1 VVVNVPEYRLRAF
14 DDSGREAFSTEVVVG
29 EACGHPTPIFAAAI
43 DAVIFRP
50 AWYVPTSIAR
60 GEIVPIARRDPG
72 YLARKGYQIVGH
84 EGEPATAELLSAVA
98 GGALRLRQKPG
109 PGNALGLVKLRI
121 PSRYAVHLHDTPA
134 TALFAEP
141 RRDLSHGCIRVADPA
156 GLALWALRD
165 VPGWDAAAVERAMH
179 GSQNELAVPL
189 EPPIPVLIAYAT
201 AVAPE
206 DGELLF
212 FDDLYGHDARL
223 RDALDRG
230 RPYPRLS
237 ACAGGSG

>member
-1 VVVNVPEYRLRAF
+1 
-14 DDSGREAFSTEVVVG
+14 VVVG
-29 EACGHPTPIFAAAI
+29 VACGHQTPIFAAAI

-121 PSRYAVHLHDTPA
+121 PSRYDVHLHDTPA
-134 TALFAEP
+134 PALFAEP
-141 RRDLSHGCIRVADPA
+141 RRDFSHGCIRVADPA
-156 GLALWALRD
+156 GLAAWVLRD
-165 VPGWDAAAVERAMH
+165 VPGWGPERIDQAMH
-179 GSQNELAVPL
+179 GSRDELAVPL
-189 EPPIPVLIAYAT
+189 VPPNPVLIAYAT
-201 AVAPE
+201 AVARE
-206 DGELLF
+206 GGELLF
-212 FDDLYGHDARL
+212 FEDVYGHDARL
-223 RDALDRG
+223 REALDRG
-230 RPYPRLS
+230 RPYPRLG